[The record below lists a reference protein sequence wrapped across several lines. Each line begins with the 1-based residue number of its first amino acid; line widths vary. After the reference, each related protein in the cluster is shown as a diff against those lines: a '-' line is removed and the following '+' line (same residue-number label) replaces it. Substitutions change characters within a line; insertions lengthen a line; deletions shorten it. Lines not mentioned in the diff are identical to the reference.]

1 MSIWFVR
8 KKIDPEK
15 LKPEVTAKWSK
26 TVLDEG
32 FVPFPKRLLRS
43 MHKLFSGPKGVQE
56 LAVLLAI
63 VDYRRKNLSRSP
75 SIEYLAFTAGLT
87 RKRFR
92 EILEKLEEKGWVQVE
107 NRPREGAI
115 DITIDGFEEE
125 IEDLTRREEAQNA
138 GTSS

>member
-1 MSIWFVR
+1 
-8 KKIDPEK
+8 
-15 LKPEVTAKWSK
+15 
-26 TVLDEG
+26 
-32 FVPFPKRLLRS
+32 